1 MTTQL
6 DLFTRP
12 PDLPRHS
19 PAAPTDPVQ
28 GISVRLSDRCQ
39 CGSCDAVIGEGKG
52 PHPASLFCSRCERHR
67 GWLANEAHVSLLKL
81 SRNSASQRPRL
92 PFDATEQIRRHEAK
106 NSNNATLTDNLSNM
120 EGLNVQRY
128 HESRL
133 TSINK
138 RRA

>member
-12 PDLPRHS
+12 SDLPCHA

-52 PHPASLFCSRCERHR
+52 PHRASLFCSRCERHR
-67 GWLANEAHVSLLKL
+67 GWTSNEAHAFV
-81 SRNSASQRPRL
+81 
-92 PFDATEQIRRHEAK
+92 TEVVEKFGKPKTPITIRRNRTNRGVEDM
-106 NSNNATLTDNLSNM
+106 T
-120 EGLNVQRY
+120 
-128 HESRL
+128 
-133 TSINK
+133 
-138 RRA
+138 